1 MTEEFIEQI
10 EFRWDHDYDL
20 TGIASSFRSNE
31 DFRGWNGLLKPYAGV
46 SGRGGAAAAEAPSSA
61 VYLTFGDRAALILR
75 SVDPHALRVES
86 DRGPARG
93 AGAGRLDVVARALV
107 GPGSLLTAEVAMG
120 IAATDPR
127 QVFPEPLGQ
136 VGYGA
141 PMDPL
146 SFSFLR
152 DRSAS
157 GEEEM
162 RERARTVRGLAP
174 LVAAVLADPARPVTL
189 VLPEDDIRSPLRES
203 RALALLW
210 AARRV
215 LKMMLTD
222 ATGSATDGWRAT
234 FSTCEAPLSGGDG
247 RQELALACRERGLD
261 RPPLNDAPRE
271 VRPDDPIVGRG
282 DHLSTAAGLLA
293 DAYRAYGDS
302 CQKLISQAVGGCRT
316 LQEKIEAV
324 ACSSAITKAID
335 SDPAPVHRTPPQ
347 RPLTR
352 QPPAQRAWAR
362 QDTAGQ
368 DTAGQDTAGQTAAA
382 WVSSVQEPPAPPRGD
397 PYLARLYQM
406 LKETQDGPGALRI
419 MDWIAARTERGGVL
433 DAKGFSSVLRTMG
446 EAGWF
451 ADRLDGMA
459 GGPHRMADLM
469 RPLFAA
475 GTGDRELEDQLRR
488 WHLNGGLPPVIA
500 DALGLLA
507 ARLEP
512 DRADWLAEHCIEYT
526 VGQSPPD
533 SFDGDAHAPPR
544 REAPVQA
551 VLRLPG
557 RILPADVAG
566 ALTWLSPVLLAVLL
580 LLMV

>member
-1 MTEEFIEQI
+1 MTEEFIDQI
-10 EFRWDHDYDL
+10 EFRWDRDYDL
-20 TGIASSFRSNE
+20 TGIATSFRSDV
-31 DFRGWNGLLKPYAGV
+31 DFRRWNGLLTPYAGI

-75 SVDPHALRVES
+75 CVDPHALRIDS

-93 AGAGRLDVVARALV
+93 AGAARLDLVARALV
-107 GPGSLLTAEVAMG
+107 GPSSLLTAEVAMG

-136 VGYGA
+136 VGRGA

-152 DRSAS
+152 DRSVS

-162 RERARTVRGLAP
+162 RGRAHTVRGLAP

-189 VLPEDDIRSPLRES
+189 VLPEDEIRSPLRES

-215 LKMMLTD
+215 LKVMLTD
-222 ATGSATDGWRAT
+222 ASGSTTDGWRAT
-234 FSTCEAPLSGGDG
+234 FSTCEAPMSGGDG
-247 RQELALACRERGLD
+247 RQELAIAFRERGLD

-271 VRPDDPIVGRG
+271 VRPDDPIAGRG
-282 DHLSTAAGLLA
+282 DHLATAAGLLA
-293 DAYRAYGDS
+293 DAYRTYGDS
-302 CQKLISQAVGGCRT
+302 CQKLIWQVVGGCRT

-324 ACSSAITKAID
+324 ACSSEITTAID
-335 SDPAPVHRTPPQ
+335 SEPAPAHRTPPQ
-347 RPLTR
+347 RPLTQ
-352 QPPAQRAWAR
+352 QPPARPAWPR
-362 QDTAGQ
+362 QDPVR
-368 DTAGQDTAGQTAAA
+368 QTAAA
-382 WVSSVQEPPAPPRGD
+382 PVSSVQEPPAPPRRD

-459 GGPHRMADLM
+459 DGPHRMADLM

-475 GTGDRELEDQLRR
+475 GIGDQELEDQLRR
-488 WHLNGGLPPVIA
+488 RHLNGGLPPVIA

-512 DRADWLAEHCIEYT
+512 DRADWLAERCMEYA

-533 SFDGDAHAPPR
+533 SFSSDAPEPLR
-544 REAPVQA
+544 RESPVQA

-557 RILPADVAG
+557 RMLPADVAG
-566 ALTWLSPVLLAVLL
+566 VLTWLSPVLLVVLL
-580 LLMV
+580 LFMV